1 MKKLALLAAAFA
13 LPLTLFAQTG
23 LEIAKKASLASYYA
37 GDDGKAQMMM
47 KVYPKGSK
55 KPIKKV
61 FYMLKKDITE
71 GGEQMFFTYFTKPSD
86 IARTTFLVHKK
97 IDSDDFRRLYLPA
110 SDKVLAIS
118 GSRKQDPFMGSDFSY
133 EDVSGRHFSKDS
145 HKLLGE
151 ETLEGKAVFVIQST
165 PKVKEDKI
173 ATVKAW
179 VQKDS
184 FIPLKV
190 EFTDHDGRV
199 FKIYHTA
206 KVKTIQG
213 IPTIL
218 KQVMESPLT
227 GTKTIILVNPKSV
240 SYNLGFELS
249 LFTERSMK
257 NPPLKYLK

>member
-1 MKKLALLAAAFA
+1 MKKLFLLATAALMPLAAFA
-13 LPLTLFAQTG
+13 ETG

-37 GDDGKAQMMM
+37 GDDGKAQMLM
-47 KVYPKGSK
+47 KVYPKNST

-61 FYMLKKDITE
+61 FYMLKKDVTE

-97 IDSDDFRRLYLPA
+97 IGSDDFRRLYLPA

-151 ETLEGKAVFVIQST
+151 ETLNNVPVYVVEST

-173 ATVKAW
+173 ATIKAW
-179 VQKDS
+179 IQKDNY
-184 FIPLKV
+184 IPLKV
-190 EFTDHDGRV
+190 EFSDHNNKV
-199 FKIYHTA
+199 FKIYHTG
-206 KVKTIQG
+206 KVKSIQG

-218 KQVMESPLT
+218 KQVMESPAA
-227 GTKTIILVNPKSV
+227 GTKTEILVNPRSV
-240 SYNLGFELS
+240 AYNLGMADS
-249 LFTERSMK
+249 IFTERSMK
-257 NPPLKYLK
+257 KPPLKLLK